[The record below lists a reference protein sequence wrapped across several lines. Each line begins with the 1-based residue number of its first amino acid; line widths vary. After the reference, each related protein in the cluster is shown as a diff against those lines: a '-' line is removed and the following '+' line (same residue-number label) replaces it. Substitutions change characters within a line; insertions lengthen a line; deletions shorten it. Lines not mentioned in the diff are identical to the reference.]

1 MEIKNSIQQHLEN
14 SIQVK
19 KLVTKHCSDSIAR
32 AVTVISKALKNG
44 QKILFC
50 GNGGSA
56 ADAQHLAAEF
66 VVRLSHDLKRPA
78 LPAIALTT
86 DTSILTAGAN
96 DLGFDHIFSR
106 QVEALGQPG
115 DVLVGITTSGN
126 SPNVINAFQIAQKKQ
141 MQTIAFLGND
151 GGICKDLSETP
162 IIVPSSNVQHIQE
175 AHITIGHIIV
185 ELVERTLFT

>member
-1 MEIKNSIQQHLEN
+1 MEIKNSIQQHFEN

-19 KLVTKHCSDSIAR
+19 KLVAKHCSDSIAR
-32 AVTVISKALKNG
+32 AVTTISKALKEG

-66 VVRLSHDLKRPA
+66 VVRLSHDLQRPA

-106 QVEALGQPG
+106 QVEALGRAG

-126 SPNVINAFQIAQKKQ
+126 SPNVVNAFQIAQKKQ
-141 MQTIAFLGND
+141 MQTIALLGND
-151 GGICKDLSETP
+151 GGICKDLSKIP
-162 IIVPSSNVQHIQE
+162 IIVPSNNVQHIQE

-185 ELVERTLFT
+185 ELVERILFT